1 LSRVRENHA
10 LDQVLTIDVLGQPFT
25 FKAESNVDDAKA
37 VADYVIKSLDQA
49 RAQCAQ
55 KTLFPDKGAI
65 LILTA
70 LNITNEF
77 LELKKKYD
85 QLLQDI
91 NQRSTNLLHTLENQ
105 LAFKA

>member
-1 LSRVRENHA
+1 M
-10 LDQVLTIDVLGQPFT
+10 DQVLTIDVLGQPFT
-25 FKAESNVDDAKA
+25 FKADANVYDAKA
-37 VADYVIKSLDQA
+37 VADYVIKSVNHAQT
-49 RAQCAQ
+49 QCAQ

-85 QLLQDI
+85 QLLHDI
-91 NQRSTNLLHTLENQ
+91 NQRSANLLHTLENQ
-105 LAFKA
+105 IAFKA

>member
-1 LSRVRENHA
+1 
-10 LDQVLTIDVLGQPFT
+10 LDQVVTIDVLGQPFT
-25 FKAESNVDDAKA
+25 FRADANVYDARA
-37 VADYVIKSLDQA
+37 VADYVMKSVDQA

>member
-1 LSRVRENHA
+1 

-25 FKAESNVDDAKA
+25 FKADSDVFDAKA
-37 VADYVIKSLDQA
+37 VADYVIKSVDQA

-77 LELKKKYD
+77 LELKNKYD
-85 QLLQDI
+85 QLLHNI
-91 NQRSTNLLHTLENQ
+91 SQRSENLLHTLENQ

>member
-1 LSRVRENHA
+1 

-25 FKAESNVDDAKA
+25 FAADANVYDAKA
-37 VADYVIKSLDQA
+37 VADYLIKSVDQA

-55 KTLFPDKGAI
+55 KTSFPDKGAI
-65 LILTA
+65 LVLTA
-70 LNITNEF
+70 LNITGEF

-85 QLLQDI
+85 QLLHDI
-91 NQRSTNLLHTLENQ
+91 NQRSANLLHTLENQ

>member
-1 LSRVRENHA
+1 M
-10 LDQVLTIDVLGQPFT
+10 DQVLTIDVLGQPFT
-25 FKAESNVDDAKA
+25 FKADANVYDAKA
-37 VADYVIKSLDQA
+37 VADYVIKSVNHAQ
-49 RAQCAQ
+49 AQCAQ
-55 KTLFPDKGAI
+55 KTSFPDKGAI

-91 NQRSTNLLHTLENQ
+91 NQRSANLLHTLENQ
-105 LAFKA
+105 IAFKA